1 MTERF
6 RISVRRLRNRL
17 HRWGRNLLH
26 NRLWVR
32 FGGVTYFRVPRAN
45 HRLDCD
51 DPGLD
56 RNSARLYLRASR
68 LVGRTIGTSE
78 TAISVPHLGM
88 FGNAMAAFMPVV
100 ARAISNQ
107 IAHVVVHH
115 ESVLSSPD
123 EFGKRGRFELA
134 SGITLWLDSAPT
146 RRNNRISALLGDK
159 ALTAAPDEE
168 TGSRAW
174 SEVSNI
180 LLGEARL
187 RCTDESTL
195 VIHLRGGDVYGGNRH
210 LLNHGQPPLAYY
222 ELVLDKEPWNRV
234 VVVHQGTKMPVF
246 EPLILACQKRKI
258 PVETQSENLMADLS
272 RLLTA
277 TTIVAGR
284 GSFVPQIVGLSR
296 CVKTVYTFE
305 SGFGLS
311 VPKAG
316 LTVHRVFDDAGEYR
330 KSVLSNNWRN
340 TPEQRRLQVEYPV
353 DALRLEV

>member
-6 RISVRRLRNRL
+6 RRAARRLRNRL
-17 HRWGRNLLH
+17 HRWRRNLLH

-32 FGGVTYFRVPRAN
+32 LGGVTYFRVPSASG
-45 HRLDCD
+45 RLDCD
-51 DPGLD
+51 DPGLA

-68 LVGRTIGTSE
+68 LFGKTIDRSE

-100 ARAISNQ
+100 ARAISCQ

-123 EFGKRGRFELA
+123 EFGKRGRFDLE
-134 SGITLWLDSAPT
+134 SGVTLWLDSAPT

-159 ALTAAPDEE
+159 ALTAAPDAE

-180 LLGEARL
+180 LLGAAPL
-187 RCTDESTL
+187 RCTTESTL

-222 ELVLDKEPWNRV
+222 EMILDKEPWDGV

-246 EPLILACQKRKI
+246 EPLLLACQRRKI
-258 PVETQSENLMADLS
+258 PVETQSESLMSDLS

-316 LTVHRVFDDAGEYR
+316 LTVHRVFDDAGTYR
-330 KSVLSNNWRN
+330 ESVLSNNWRN
-340 TPEQRRLQVEYPV
+340 TPEQRRLQVDYPI